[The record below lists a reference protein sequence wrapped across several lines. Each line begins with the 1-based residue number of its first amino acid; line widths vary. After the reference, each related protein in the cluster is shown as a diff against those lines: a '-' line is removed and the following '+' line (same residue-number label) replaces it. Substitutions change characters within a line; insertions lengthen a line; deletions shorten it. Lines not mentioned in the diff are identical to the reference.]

1 VDTGLLGL
9 DITGLEL
16 LLGLLLLY
24 TGGLELLGLLY
35 VGLVLV
41 GGFTLIVLCGRVVF
55 VLGLGCVTGLVVILF
70 GFVGT
75 TDLCGLVMFTRSRF
89 DRPLLPYTL
98 PRYVVLGP

>member
-55 VLGLGCVTGLVVILF
+55 VLGLE
-70 GFVGT
+70 
-75 TDLCGLVMFTRSRF
+75 MFTRSRF